1 MKNIEKELK
10 YQLTK
15 ADFYKFKNFLDN
27 NEVNRVS
34 TFTQINYYFD
44 TEELSLKD
52 RDTTIRIRK
61 IIEPLKKY
69 ELTLKTPLRKSN
81 NSNIKIKN
89 EFSLDLDEQIAECII
104 TKGNFKNYY
113 FLLNKILNEVKE
125 EICPD
130 KITLI
135 GNLKTIREIYLLDYN
150 YDPINIDI
158 SSYLG
163 EEDYEIEWET
173 DKVYEAANIL
183 VKILNKLE
191 ITVSNNTLSKNTR
204 FINKYLEIKNERY

>member
-1 MKNIEKELK
+1 MNK
-10 YQLTK
+10 
-15 ADFYKFKNFLDN
+15 
-27 NEVNRVS
+27 S
-34 TFTQINYYFD
+34 
-44 TEELSLKD
+44 SLKN

-113 FLLNKILNEVKE
+113 FLLNQILNEVKE

>member
-113 FLLNKILNEVKE
+113 FLLNQILNEVKE